1 MSKAIT
7 EIDYQDE
14 ELLENADF
22 TYDLTPYHFNMDV
35 SGLLRRFSE
44 NDILIPSF
52 QRNYVWSKEG
62 ASMFIDSVLRGLPT
76 PSLFFYEQNSRK
88 YLVIDGQQRLLS
100 LYYFVRGVFPDKKE
114 HQNIKLSKENI
125 DIDFSNIDA
134 KYELKGIPFTLS
146 GRNIFS
152 SWKGKT
158 FSQLTTEQQKRITDT
173 YIYIINL
180 KQTSP
185 ANDNSSMYLVF
196 ERINTGSTPLNPQ
209 QIRLCVSHGEY
220 AQFLT
225 ENAQNVMW
233 GKKFNLDDKNSGVS
247 ELILRF
253 VSLFYTQGSYK
264 GSMKSFLDKELKNND
279 NFQLHKKDEIDNLY
293 NKSFKVLSTV
303 FDQKSFIQKKSLIG
317 YFLLV
322 TWISIANIVK
332 NYDDISLFLDKFS
345 DDLKENFEKAKKT
358 NKIQDFLN
366 NTRRASNSDTLME
379 MIEFMTNF
387 LKDSIHER

>member
-1 MSKAIT
+1 
-7 EIDYQDE
+7 
-14 ELLENADF
+14 
-22 TYDLTPYHFNMDV
+22 
-35 SGLLRRFSE
+35 
-44 NDILIPSF
+44 
-52 QRNYVWSKEG
+52 
-62 ASMFIDSVLRGLPT
+62 
-76 PSLFFYEQNSRK
+76 
-88 YLVIDGQQRLLS
+88 
-100 LYYFVRGVFPDKKE
+100 
-114 HQNIKLSKENI
+114 
-125 DIDFSNIDA
+125 
-134 KYELKGIPFTLS
+134 
-146 GRNIFS
+146 
-152 SWKGKT
+152 
-158 FSQLTTEQQKRITDT
+158 
-173 YIYIINL
+173 
-180 KQTSP
+180 
-185 ANDNSSMYLVF
+185 MYLVF

-332 NYDDISLFLDKFS
+332 NYDDISQFLDKFS
-345 DDLKENFEKAKKT
+345 DDLKENFEKVKKT

>member
-76 PSLFFYEQNSRK
+76 PSLFFYEQTSRK

-146 GRNIFS
+146 GNNIFS
-152 SWKGKT
+152 PWNGKT
-158 FSQLTTEQQKRITDT
+158 FAQLTAEQQKRITDT

-185 ANDNSSMYLVF
+185 VNDNSSMYLVF

-279 NFQLHKKDEIDNLY
+279 NFQLYKKDEIDNLY

-322 TWISIANIVK
+322 TWISIANLVK
-332 NYDDISLFLDKFS
+332 EYDDISQFLNKFS
-345 DDLKENFEKAKKT
+345 NILKENFEKAKKT
-358 NKIQDFLN
+358 EEVQNFLN
-366 NTRRASNSDTLME
+366 NTRRASNSETLMK

-387 LKDSIHER
+387 FKDSIHE